1 MKKIQI
7 SPVLMGTPLTEQ
19 ELKSIV
25 GGSMALVKSCTC
37 YYTDNNGNETS
48 EAVEADD
55 EDTCSTKCKNNCNND
70 GACENYSY
78 AYYVSNL

>member
-1 MKKIQI
+1 MKKIHI

-19 ELKSIV
+19 ELKSII
-25 GGSMALVKSCTC
+25 GGRMTLVKYCTC
-37 YYTDNNGNETS
+37 YYTDKNGNETS
-48 EAVEADD
+48 EAVEAED